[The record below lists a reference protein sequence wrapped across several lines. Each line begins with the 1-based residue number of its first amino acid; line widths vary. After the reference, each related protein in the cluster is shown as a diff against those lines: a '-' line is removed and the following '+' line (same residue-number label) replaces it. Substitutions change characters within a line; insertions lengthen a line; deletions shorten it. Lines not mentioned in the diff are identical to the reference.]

1 LINLHKRGFP
11 IVFFDR
17 VVENLD
23 THKVGVDNYKGA
35 YDATSELIKNGHQNI
50 AMLAGSEFLSITKE
64 RVAGYHQAL
73 TDHKIAFDAS
83 QIEYCLHG
91 GMNYQEVENALGT
104 LLANNNKPSAVI
116 ASADKLT
123 TNCLRYFK
131 SKGLEVPNDIAMIG
145 FSNLDLTDL
154 LSPSLSVI
162 RQPAYEI
169 GQVAIELLIKQI
181 ENKRPTTEFEKI
193 ILPPQMII
201 RESSGAKKAR

>member
-1 LINLHKRGFP
+1 
-11 IVFFDR
+11 
-17 VVENLD
+17 
-23 THKVGVDNYKGA
+23 
-35 YDATSELIKNGHQNI
+35 
-50 AMLAGSEFLSITKE
+50 MLYE
-64 RVAGYHQAL
+64 
-73 TDHKIAFDAS
+73 
-83 QIEYCLHG
+83 
-91 GMNYQEVENALGT
+91 EVENALEK
-104 LLANNNKPSAVI
+104 LLYHNNNKPTAVI

-131 SKGLEVPNDIAMIG
+131 SKNLQVPSDIAMIG

-162 RQPAYEI
+162 RQPAFEI

-201 RESSGAKKAR
+201 RESSGAKKN

>member
-1 LINLHKRGFP
+1 
-11 IVFFDR
+11 
-17 VVENLD
+17 
-23 THKVGVDNYKGA
+23 
-35 YDATSELIKNGHQNI
+35 
-50 AMLAGSEFLSITKE
+50 
-64 RVAGYHQAL
+64 
-73 TDHKIAFDAS
+73 
-83 QIEYCLHG
+83 
-91 GMNYQEVENALGT
+91 MNYQEVENALGS

>member
-1 LINLHKRGFP
+1 MEIAIIKYNAGNVQSVMYAL
-11 IVFFDR
+11 DR
-17 VVENLD
+17 IGM
-23 THKVGVDNYKGA
+23 KY
-35 YDATSELIKNGHQNI
+35 QW
-50 AMLAGSEFLSITKE
+50 
-64 RVAGYHQAL
+64 
-73 TDHKIAFDAS
+73 TDDEK
-83 QIEYCLHG
+83 
-91 GMNYQEVENALGT
+91 
-104 LLANNNKPSAVI
+104 VI

-131 SKGLEVPNDIAMIG
+131 SKNLQVPSDIAMIG

-162 RQPAYEI
+162 RQPAFEI

-201 RESSGAKKAR
+201 RESSGAKKIR